1 MHKQS
6 REKKR
11 EKKINKRLLCF
22 FFLNGTVSQ
31 QQLVPPSISIFSLY
45 CGALLL
51 SCSFNNFSDRAALED
66 CGSYIT
72 DSRWTVYLSPEFII
86 HTTTDNHR
94 RFFILRLLLVIRFN
108 DSLIFKKK
116 RREESKRDE
125 RLFRIYLCIY
135 ITLVNQMFFF
145 LFSLACCCCVFC
157 GVVHIKTRD
166 MFM

>member
-1 MHKQS
+1 M
-6 REKKR
+6 
-11 EKKINKRLLCF
+11 
-22 FFLNGTVSQ
+22 NGTVSQ

-116 RREESKRDE
+116 KKRRVKTRRAS
-125 RLFRIYLCIY
+125 FSNIFVY
-135 ITLVNQMFFF
+135 IHNSSEPNVFF